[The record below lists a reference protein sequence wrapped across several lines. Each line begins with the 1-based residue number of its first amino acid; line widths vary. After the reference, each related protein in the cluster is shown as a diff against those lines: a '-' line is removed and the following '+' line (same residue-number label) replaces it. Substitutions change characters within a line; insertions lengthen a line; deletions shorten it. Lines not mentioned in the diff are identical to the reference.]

1 MSNREIRNFHREGRL
16 KRKRVW
22 SFSSSDKQSE
32 PTLSCEFSNCVLT
45 VPISLI
51 VTSYTR
57 SASSMGRT
65 FPSAESDCRHVRRQ
79 EPEPTLA
86 ERNEELQQPD
96 ALSEGNCIRGLTK
109 IALVP
114 SWTRFGAAG
123 ACRLSKWTP
132 ERNLFLSP
140 VYASPSMGCG
150 APNTLESMVDFTPP
164 PSLSSVFLVPT
175 LGV

>member
-57 SASSMGRT
+57 
-65 FPSAESDCRHVRRQ
+65 SDCRHVRRQ

-140 VYASPSMGCG
+140 VYASPSMGAG
-150 APNTLESMVDFTPP
+150 HQTLWSPWWTSPPP